1 MSMVI
6 KNTKKSFLGQCKNTY
21 SIMEQQKEIFKPGPL
36 YEKRFEIVNRIKQDM
51 RSGDILY
58 RYSDAKGPLGL
69 PFTRIVSNITKSEY
83 SHAATLFVENGE
95 PHVLE
100 INDQGTLRYR
110 LLDWID
116 TCYGKNFS
124 VYRLQDLDEQKEAML
139 LEKIYKILNED
150 PNYDFTFSDDNKYYC
165 TESVAVIYKEALGV
179 DLPSYFIKEVV
190 STRLYYVLRIGIF
203 LFSFFGT
210 SLPFNK
216 KMYFVGN
223 EQQGMISSQLT
234 RQVIKI

>member
-1 MSMVI
+1 M
-6 KNTKKSFLGQCKNTY
+6 
-21 SIMEQQKEIFKPGPL
+21 MEKVELFKPGPL
-36 YEKRFEIVNRIKQDM
+36 YNRRFAIVDTIKRDM

-58 RYSDAKGPLGL
+58 FYSDAKGPLGL
-69 PFTRIVSNITKSEY
+69 PFTRIVANVTKSEY
-83 SHAATLFVENGE
+83 SHAAILFIENGE

-116 TCYGKNFS
+116 TCYGDNFS
-124 VYRLQDLDEQKEAML
+124 VYRLKDIDDHKEESL
-139 LEKIYKILNED
+139 LTEIHKILNDD
-150 PNYDFTFSDDNKYYC
+150 PDYDFTFSDDKKYYC

-190 STRLYYVLRIGIF
+190 PTWTYYVLRIGVF
-203 LFSFFGT
+203 LFSFLGT
-210 SLPFNK
+210 SLPFDR

-223 EQQGMISSQLT
+223 EQQGMMSSELT
-234 RQVIKI
+234 RMVIKV

>member
-1 MSMVI
+1 
-6 KNTKKSFLGQCKNTY
+6 
-21 SIMEQQKEIFKPGPL
+21 MEKVELFKPGPL
-36 YEKRFEIVNRIKQDM
+36 YNRRFEIVNTIKRDM

-83 SHAATLFVENGE
+83 SHAAILFVENGE

-116 TCYGKNFS
+116 TCYGETFS
-124 VYRLQDLDEQKEAML
+124 IYRLKDLDDQKEASL
-139 LEKIYKILNED
+139 LQEIYKILNDD
-150 PNYDFTFSDDNKYYC
+150 PDYDFTFSDDKKYYC
-165 TESVAVIYKEALGV
+165 TESVAVIYKNALGV

-190 STRLYYVLRIGIF
+190 PTWLYYVLRVGVF

-210 SLPFNK
+210 SLPFDR

-223 EQQGMISSQLT
+223 EQQGMMSSQLT
-234 RQVIKI
+234 RLVIKV